1 MMIIMIIYSVD
12 NGNNDGNIY
21 GSDDNNYGDN
31 SNDDGNNQ
39 IMLKSQIKW
48 DLLREKNSK
57 TFFGEPFINWKSD
70 FLSFICAHMYG
81 S

>member
-39 IMLKSQIKW
+39 IMLKSQIK
-48 DLLREKNSK
+48 
-57 TFFGEPFINWKSD
+57 
-70 FLSFICAHMYG
+70 
-81 S
+81 